1 MKHQNRFLCSLLP
14 MLFVGVFAS
23 MQARAGAP
31 ELLKSSGFIQ
41 NNGQWGNDF
50 SYVTKNGNLST
61 WITRTG
67 LVFDVRGE
75 AYATG
80 KMVSSPS
87 KFRSLT
93 NELVPEMMIPHH
105 AFAVH
110 FNGASAQAF
119 EPQGQLEGS
128 YSYLKGANDQAWVKQ
143 VPHFTA
149 VTMKNVYPGVD
160 ALVTTVDHAPQY
172 NFVVAPFASPD
183 VISLS
188 IDGAQS
194 VSTNASGELVIKT
207 TCGDVRNGALFAYQE
222 VQGVKRQVP
231 CSFVVN
237 GNNVRFAV
245 ASYDRSRAL
254 IIDPIVYAT
263 FIGGDDMDEVTS
275 SVRNPANGELIVVGF
290 TNSSNF
296 PKTTGA
302 YVSPASG
309 AEDAF
314 VAKFDSKLSKM
325 VFAAYVGGASTDKPW
340 DVALARND
348 GTNDIFVTG
357 ETSSANF
364 PTKSGSY
371 KQTQQGGV
379 DAFVFRMNSA
389 GTDLKYSTYFG
400 GAAGDDRAYSIGIS
414 ASNQVLICGVTNS
427 NNMPTTSS
435 VLYKTSLGGTDGFVA
450 RIGTTGGTL
459 EYATYYGGNG
469 NDRCT
474 AIGMTNSL
482 DNVAFITGET
492 VSGNLPLFPTET
504 TGWPNPTTRILAPQ
518 RTIGGASD
526 AFFARFNNG
535 GTKLDYSTYFGG
547 NGVDFATTIL
557 VDAAGGVR
565 IGGGTTSSNLN
576 LIKSYQ
582 ATKKAGQ
589 ECLLAGIDTK
599 GTAFNLAAY
608 HGGAGDDCIL
618 DMATD
623 DGTNLFIAGRTTSN
637 DYPSTDDAFQKNY
650 QTGTD
655 GFLTKLAADMSP
667 KYSTYIGSKGTDS
680 MLTVEVI
687 DGQQAYV
694 GGIVSGTT
702 MAVTDSA
709 AGKTATGPSEGWLA
723 KFTFSSVAIST
734 PPAGEKKCAGQPVA
748 ISWFASNPEV
758 SDKYTIEYSGDGGLT
773 WNFIKKDVTGT
784 SSNWTLPVT
793 LPGGSKYRI
802 RLINQLTMYSVMNPG
817 EFTVLAAPGVSST
830 AGDTTICAGESTTV
844 SVVATGDNLSYQWR
858 RGGQAIA
865 GATSMS
871 YTITNATSADSAAFD
886 CVVTGTCAPPKTSPA
901 IMVKVSRGATIT
913 KEPANVTVNAGQSA
927 RFEVVADG
935 KNLSY
940 RWQRDGNS
948 IPGATAS
955 VYEFFAQN
963 QDKGQYRCIV
973 SGDCGSD
980 TSAAAVLDIS
990 TSVDEWVD
998 SEGMLRISRLSPNPV
1013 SDMALI
1019 EVQTQYALPVE
1030 LSVIN
1035 TLGRVVYSAHS
1046 TQVLGSNGTA
1056 THTIQFPSNGLAD
1069 GAYRVIVSCGSKR
1082 VAAPVV
1088 IRR

>member
-1 MKHQNRFLCSLLP
+1 MRYSIRLYRNIVPIVLL
-14 MLFVGVFAS
+14 MLAQVSGLQAG
-23 MQARAGAP
+23 MQDM
-31 ELLKSSGFIQ
+31 LKSSGFIQ
-41 NNGQWGNDF
+41 NNGQWGSDF
-50 SYVTKNGNLST
+50 SYVNRNGNLST

-75 AYATG
+75 AIPTG
-80 KMVSSPS
+80 RMVSSPS

-93 NELVPEMMIPHH
+93 NEMVPEMKIPHH
-105 AFAVH
+105 AFAVR
-110 FNGASAQAF
+110 FNGASTQAIV
-119 EPQGQLEGS
+119 PQEQLEGS
-128 YSYLKGANDQAWVKQ
+128 YSYLMGRDEQAWVNQ

-160 ALVTTVDHAPQY
+160 ALVTTVDRAPQY
-172 NFVVAPFASPD
+172 NFIVAPYSSPD
-183 VISLS
+183 AISLS

-194 VSTNASGELVIKT
+194 VSTNAAGELVIKT

-222 VQGVKRQVP
+222 VQGVKRQVQ

-237 GNNVRFAV
+237 GNNVRFSV
-245 ASYDRSRAL
+245 ANYDRSRAL
-254 IIDPIVYAT
+254 VIDPIVYAS
-263 FIGGDDMDEVTS
+263 FIGGDDADEITS
-275 SVRNPANGELIVVGF
+275 SVRNANGELIVVGF

-309 AEDAF
+309 AEDVF
-314 VAKFDSKLSKM
+314 VAKYDSKLSKM
-325 VFAAYVGGASTDKPW
+325 IAAAYIGGASTDKPW

-348 GTNDIFVTG
+348 GTNDIFVVG
-357 ETSSANF
+357 ETSSQNF

-371 KQTQQGGV
+371 KQTQQGLV
-379 DAFVFRMNSA
+379 DAFVFRLNSNFS
-389 GTDLKYSTYFG
+389 DLKYSTYFG
-400 GAAGDDRAYSIGIS
+400 GSAGDDRAYSLGVS
-414 ASNQVLICGVTNS
+414 ATNQVLICGVTTS

-435 VLYKTSLGGTDGFVA
+435 VLYKTSLGGSDGFVA
-450 RIGTTGGTL
+450 RIGATGGTL
-459 EYATYYGGNG
+459 EYSTFYGGNG

-474 AIGMTNSL
+474 AIGTTVSL

-518 RTIGGASD
+518 KTIGGVSD

-535 GTKLDYSTYFGG
+535 ATKLDYSTYFGG
-547 NGVDFATTIL
+547 NGIDFATSIL

-565 IGGGTTSSNLN
+565 IGGSTTSTNLN
-576 LIKSYQ
+576 LIKNYQ
-582 ATKKAGQ
+582 ASKKAGQ
-589 ECLLAGIDTK
+589 ECLLAGVDSK
-599 GTAFNLAAY
+599 GTTFNLTAY
-608 HGGAGDDCIL
+608 HGGSGDDYVL

-623 DGTNLFIAGRTTSN
+623 DGTNLFIVGRTSSN
-637 DYPSTDDAFQKNY
+637 DFPVTDDAFQKTY
-650 QTGTD
+650 QTGVD
-655 GFLTKLAADMSP
+655 GFLTKLSADMSP
-667 KYSTYIGSKGTDS
+667 KYSTFVGTNGADS
-680 MLTVEVI
+680 VFTVEVV

-694 GGIVSGTT
+694 GGAVAGTK

-709 AGKTATGPSEGWLA
+709 ASKSASGPSEGWLA
-723 KFTFSSVAIST
+723 KFTFSSLSMPT
-734 PPAGEKKCAGQPVA
+734 PPAGEKKCAGQPIS

-758 SDKYTIEYSGDGGLT
+758 SDKYTIEYTGDGGQSWSLV
-773 WNFIKKDVTGT
+773 KKDATGT

-793 LPGGSKYRI
+793 LPGSPKYRI
-802 RLINQLTMYSVMNPG
+802 RITNQATGFTVMNPG

-830 AGDTTICAGESTTV
+830 AGDTTICAGESATV
-844 SVVATGDNLSYQWR
+844 SVVATGDNLTYQWR
-858 RGGQAIA
+858 RSGQAIA
-865 GATSMS
+865 GATTSS
-871 YTITNATSADSAAFD
+871 YTIASATPADSASFD

-901 IMVKVSRGATIT
+901 VVVKVSRGATIT

-1046 TQVLGSNGTA
+1046 TQGLGSNGTA